1 MLSHS
6 IRVTSI
12 VALNKDNNH
21 PLIAFGGMFK
31 SGGVKEFEKIT
42 TAVPWT
48 GQEAI
53 YLAWYPVGFVQSDL
67 F

>member
-1 MLSHS
+1 MLFRS
-6 IRVTSI
+6 
-12 VALNKDNNH
+12 KDNNH